1 MRIAAELTGAIDR
14 KPRGSDRKMVRM
26 TAGYRG
32 GSDRANV
39 DVIDLSPTGVKIDSH
54 LYLQPDSMIWLKLPG
69 LEAWQARVAWVRRHH
84 AGCEFVRPLHPA
96 VFERVVAACR
106 AAAGT

>member
-1 MRIAAELTGAIDR
+1 MRIAAELTGAVGR
-14 KPRGSDRKMVRM
+14 KPRSCDRKMVRM

-32 GSDRANV
+32 GSDRTNV
-39 DVIDLSPTGVKIDSH
+39 DVIDLSPTGVKIESH

-69 LEAWQARVAWVRRHH
+69 LEASQARIAWVRRHQ

-96 VFERVVAACR
+96 VFERVVAACQ
-106 AAAGT
+106 AAAAR